1 MDGAQQNLSR
11 YDIPIHWSE
20 RRYLRSANVPFK
32 LEMRSAV
39 SRMAER
45 PHIMMR
51 RLLQPLWV
59 LLAIVF
65 LIEAWLW
72 DHLEPIVARS
82 VAAIPLRSFKQWLA
96 ERVDQL
102 SPAMTL
108 IVFIVPVIP
117 LFPLKIAGLWLLAHE
132 HWMSAV
138 FTILFA
144 KFLGV
149 GVTAFVFDV
158 TRPKLLEMAWFERLY
173 DFVMELRT
181 KAKALVDPV
190 KARIVELLRADGEG
204 WSSRTL
210 RLIQRFRRRVRE
222 AR

>member
-1 MDGAQQNLSR
+1 MTS
-11 YDIPIHWSE
+11 
-20 RRYLRSANVPFK
+20 
-32 LEMRSAV
+32 MT
-39 SRMAER
+39 
-45 PHIMMR
+45 R

-59 LLAIVF
+59 LLAIIF

-72 DHLEPIVARS
+72 DHLEPIVAWV
-82 VAAIPLRSFKQWLA
+82 VAAIPLRALKQWLA
-96 ERVDQL
+96 ERVDSL

-117 LFPLKIAGLWLLAHE
+117 LFPLKMIGLWLLAHE
-132 HWMSAV
+132 HWTSAV

-158 TRPKLLEMAWFERLY
+158 TRPKLLEMPWFERCYESVL
-173 DFVMELRT
+173 DMRA
-181 KAKALVDPV
+181 KAKALVDPI
-190 KARIVELLRADGEG
+190 KARIIEVLSGGGDG
-204 WSSRTL
+204 WSARTL
-210 RLIQRFRRRVRE
+210 RLIQRFRKGVQQ

>member
-1 MDGAQQNLSR
+1 
-11 YDIPIHWSE
+11 
-20 RRYLRSANVPFK
+20 
-32 LEMRSAV
+32 
-39 SRMAER
+39 
-45 PHIMMR
+45 
-51 RLLQPLWV
+51 
-59 LLAIVF
+59 
-65 LIEAWLW
+65 
-72 DHLEPIVARS
+72 
-82 VAAIPLRSFKQWLA
+82 
-96 ERVDQL
+96 
-102 SPAMTL
+102 
-108 IVFIVPVIP
+108 
-117 LFPLKIAGLWLLAHE
+117 
-132 HWMSAV
+132 MSAV

-173 DFVMELRT
+173 DFVMELRA

>member
-1 MDGAQQNLSR
+1 ML
-11 YDIPIHWSE
+11 
-20 RRYLRSANVPFK
+20 
-32 LEMRSAV
+32 
-39 SRMAER
+39 
-45 PHIMMR
+45 R
-51 RLLQPLWV
+51 RLLQPFWI
-59 LLAIVF
+59 LLAIIF
-65 LIEAWLW
+65 LVEAWLW
-72 DHLEPIVARS
+72 DHLEPIVART
-82 VAAIPLRSFKQWLA
+82 VAAIPLRAFKQWLA
-96 ERVDQL
+96 DRVDSL

-173 DFVMELRT
+173 DFVMALRA

-190 KARIVELLRADGEG
+190 KLRIVELLRGEGEG

-210 RLIQRFRRRVRE
+210 RLIQRFRRSVRE

>member
-1 MDGAQQNLSR
+1 
-11 YDIPIHWSE
+11 
-20 RRYLRSANVPFK
+20 
-32 LEMRSAV
+32 
-39 SRMAER
+39 
-45 PHIMMR
+45 
-51 RLLQPLWV
+51 
-59 LLAIVF
+59 LLAVIF

-72 DHLEPIVARS
+72 DHLEPIVARV
-82 VAAIPLRSFKQWLA
+82 VAAIPLQPFKQWLA
-96 ERVDQL
+96 ARVAEL

-108 IVFIVPVIP
+108 IVFVVPVLP
-117 LFPLKIAGLWLLAHE
+117 LFPLKLVGFWLLTHDY
-132 HWMSAV
+132 WTSAV

-173 DFVMELRT
+173 EFILALRA
-181 KAKALVDPV
+181 KAAALVDPI
-190 KARIVELLRADGEG
+190 KARIVELLRGNGEG

-210 RLIQRFRRRVRE
+210 RLIQRFRRSVHA